1 MPIGVNPFP
10 NLVAGSGNCEIF
22 PIRVDGFPIRMFV
35 CLIGSSDGLVISSKE
50 DSSFSSSLSSA
61 SIDQSQISINSFH
74 LHLL

>member
-35 CLIGSSDGLVISSKE
+35 CLIDGLAISSQE
-50 DSSFSSSLSSA
+50 DFSSSSST
-61 SIDQSQISINSFH
+61 SIDQ
-74 LHLL
+74 L